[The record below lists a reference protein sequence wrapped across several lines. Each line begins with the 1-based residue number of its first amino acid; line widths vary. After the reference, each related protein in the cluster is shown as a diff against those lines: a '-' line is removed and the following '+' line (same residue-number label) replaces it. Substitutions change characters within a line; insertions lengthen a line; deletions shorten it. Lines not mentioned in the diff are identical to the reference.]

1 MNSPQVS
8 EVSTLRLWLLRAMYL
23 FIAAGLVLTVWP
35 DIIAPS
41 DTVASAKTVIRS
53 LLGALALLCLLGL
66 RYPLQM
72 IPVLLFELL
81 WKVIW
86 IVLPSLCACGC
97 IKGWI
102 STPPR
107 RSLPACWAWS
117 LFPSPCLGG
126 TSSGIT
132 PRPGASLGVALL
144 NLSPDQVPKRT
155 ADGPSGWFH
164 G

>member
-1 MNSPQVS
+1 MNSPQLS

-23 FIAAGLVLTVWP
+23 FIAAGLLLTVWP

-86 IVLPSLCACGC
+86 VVAFALRMWLHQGLDQYATETLFACVLGVVLVPIALPWSYVFRHYFAARSEP
-97 IKGWI
+97 WRRP
-102 STPPR
+102 TPP
-107 RSLPACWAWS
+107 
-117 LFPSPCLGG
+117 
-126 TSSGIT
+126 
-132 PRPGASLGVALL
+132 VA
-144 NLSPDQVPKRT
+144 
-155 ADGPSGWFH
+155 
-164 G
+164 